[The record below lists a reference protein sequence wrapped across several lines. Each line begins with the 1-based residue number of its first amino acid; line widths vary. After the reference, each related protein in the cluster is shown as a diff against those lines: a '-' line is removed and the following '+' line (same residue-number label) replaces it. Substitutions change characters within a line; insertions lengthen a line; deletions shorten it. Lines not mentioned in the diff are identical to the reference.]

1 MDVVVDGRTLTLLLE
16 GEFALLVVV
25 LVLASTPILTTLFSR
40 TSVLPSHIHLRLRY
54 PLTFPL
60 FFGISVFQSLFSC
73 SGCGAA
79 SLPGL
84 DCSVESLKV

>member
-40 TSVLPSHIHLRLRY
+40 TSALFFNVHLRLQS
-54 PLTFPL
+54 PPTFPL
-60 FFGISVFQSLFSC
+60 FFGIAV
-73 SGCGAA
+73 
-79 SLPGL
+79 
-84 DCSVESLKV
+84 V